1 MARNS
6 SQTRIIESASLLFHQ
21 YGFDVV
27 TVDQICHD
35 SSSAKGSF
43 YHFFSSKEDLAVKL
57 LDNLWE
63 SNELALEKTFS
74 KDKPP
79 LEQIRDELHRVYSQ
93 ARASREKTGQINGC
107 AMGVLASSLSSRSEK
122 IRKRASFLYNHTRQ
136 FYLASF
142 EQAQSEGD
150 LRADFDASE
159 LADTM
164 LVIVQGIHAMGRTFN
179 SPTKVKRLVNSAFSV
194 LVGNN

>member
-6 SQTRIIESASLLFHQ
+6 SRTRILESASQLFHMH
-21 YGFDVV
+21 GFDVV
-27 TVDQICHD
+27 TVDQICQD
-35 SSSAKGSF
+35 SNSAKGSF
-43 YHFFSSKEDLAVKL
+43 YHFFSSKEDLAVQL

-63 SNELALEKTFS
+63 RNELALEKTFS

-79 LEQIRDELHRVYSQ
+79 LEQIRDELHRVYTQ
-93 ARASREKTGQINGC
+93 ARSSRERTGQINGC
-107 AMGVLASSLSSRSEK
+107 AIGVLAMSLSSRSEK
-122 IRKRASFLYNHTRQ
+122 IRKRASFLYNHMRR

-150 LRADFDASE
+150 LRADFDTAE

-179 SPTKVKRLVNSAFSV
+179 SPAKVKRLVNSAFSV
-194 LVGNN
+194 LVGNH

>member
-6 SQTRIIESASLLFHQ
+6 SRPRILESASQLFHQ

-27 TVDQICHD
+27 TVDQICQD
-35 SSSAKGSF
+35 SNSAKGSF
-43 YHFFSSKEDLAVKL
+43 YHFFASKEDLAVQL
-57 LDNLWE
+57 LDSLWE

-107 AMGVLASSLSSRSEK
+107 AMGVLATSLSSRSEK
-122 IRKRASFLYNHTRQ
+122 IRKRATFLYNHTRQ
-136 FYLASF
+136 FYLAAF

-150 LRADFDASE
+150 LRADFEASE

-179 SPTKVKRLVNSAFSV
+179 SPTRVKRLVNSAFSV